1 MMVMIFL
8 LSSSSG
14 CLGLLQSREVM
25 EDLRG
30 PPETKSESVKY
41 THEHVFTSLI
51 DPEEHENTTTF
62 EVDESVS
69 EIVIWRK
76 VEITGSDVIEDV
88 FGGCLENYSRYVRA
102 DLWAPN
108 TGPGDSPAWSL
119 DECKNLPA
127 NSVEILPPFE
137 AGTWT
142 LDIVARGGGTAN
154 SALQDQFEISITL
167 TRTCTEYPLE
177 DDCI

>member
-14 CLGLLQSREVM
+14 CLGLLQSREM
-25 EDLRG
+25 IENLRG
-30 PPETKSESVKY
+30 LPETKSESVTY
-41 THEHVFTSLI
+41 MHEHVFTTLVDI
-51 DPEEHENTTTF
+51 EEHENTTTF

-69 EIVIWRK
+69 EIVIYRK
-76 VEITGSDVIEDV
+76 VGITGSDVIEDV
-88 FGGCLENYSRYVRA
+88 VGGCLENNSRYVRA

-127 NSVEILPPFE
+127 NTVDILPPFE

-142 LDIVARGGGTAN
+142 LDVVARGSGLTN
-154 SALQDQFEISITL
+154 TALQDQFKISITL
-167 TRTCTEYPLE
+167 TRTCIEYPME